1 MNLFQTYSSQYDY
14 PKVEKSDFFETEMWN
29 HCKEVAEK
37 NENNS
42 NLSQRLL
49 FVTAVNPCSFAVK
62 KMPNFSIT
70 FLGIS
75 LT

>member
-37 NENNS
+37 MKTIRICRNAFF
-42 NLSQRLL
+42 LL
-49 FVTAVNPCSFAVK
+49 Q
-62 KMPNFSIT
+62 
-70 FLGIS
+70 L
-75 LT
+75 